1 MLDAISPL
9 VLPRRKAR
17 VTTKNVTGSPLSEYL
32 ADARRSERRRT
43 VRFWCKK
50 IYSCSEFIQRARAMT
65 LSVSAVFGH
74 FFGLSVDAGFMLVR
88 CARKCHMSG
97 RWQSGAVHR
106 RREGWRIRRYAAVL
120 SLGALSVWIAAKLN
134 NEDQPGVRAVFALD
148 SRLQQDTLTIGD
160 FPLCRLLLSN
170 DANYPWF
177 ILVPRRDDISEL
189 FQLDVA
195 DQQQLWQETTAL
207 AELLKDLFD
216 ADKLNVATLGNVV
229 AQLHMH
235 VIVRKRDDAAWPAPV
250 WGKHPAKPYSAEQ
263 VAAIRERLR
272 LVLTEHFTFVEG

>member
-1 MLDAISPL
+1 MP
-9 VLPRRKAR
+9 
-17 VTTKNVTGSPLSEYL
+17 
-32 ADARRSERRRT
+32 
-43 VRFWCKK
+43 
-50 IYSCSEFIQRARAMT
+50 
-65 LSVSAVFGH
+65 
-74 FFGLSVDAGFMLVR
+74 
-88 CARKCHMSG
+88 
-97 RWQSGAVHR
+97 
-106 RREGWRIRRYAAVL
+106 
-120 SLGALSVWIAAKLN
+120 VWMAAKLN
-134 NEDQPGVRAVFALD
+134 CVDQPGVHAVFALD

-229 AQLHMH
+229 SQLHMH

-263 VAAIRERLR
+263 VASIRERLR
-272 LVLTEHFTFVEG
+272 LVLTEHFTFLEG